1 MIYVRANILHRV
13 YPQLLPCGCG
23 TTPPPAGQLTLS
35 LAPWLPGSLA
45 AVRREG
51 GSMGDLGDSE
61 GSVPGLTSREA
72 MVRLEEEL
80 TSLLVR

>member
-1 MIYVRANILHRV
+1 
-13 YPQLLPCGCG
+13 
-23 TTPPPAGQLTLS
+23 
-35 LAPWLPGSLA
+35 
-45 AVRREG
+45 
-51 GSMGDLGDSE
+51 MGDLGDSE